1 MKNLLIVFVKYPE
14 PGRVKTRLA
23 AGIGDTAAADVYR
36 SLVALTME
44 RTAPSVPQ
52 VYDRAVYADPVR
64 ELASYRSWLPC
75 VENLALQQG
84 DCLGERMRAAFLKSF
99 ACGYRKV
106 VPDRQRLPGCQRNA
120 Y

>member
-44 RTAPSVPQ
+44 RIAPSVLQ

-84 DCLGERMRAAFLKSF
+84 DSSW
-99 ACGYRKV
+99 
-106 VPDRQRLPGCQRNA
+106 
-120 Y
+120 